1 MNNIPDF
8 RINMGGTDLRGTL
21 FDEALQ
27 LLDITDR
34 VRPRLVSLS
43 LSEKRGEEADQLDLV
58 LDDTDGKLDLPPT
71 GATLQLQIGWK
82 QGRDVAIGLVDKG
95 RFIVDEVSHS
105 GPPDRVTIRAR
116 AADFASDI
124 KTRREKSYHDTT
136 LGEIVGEIAGR
147 HKLKARCA
155 AALASIAVSAKIQ
168 SRESD
173 LAFLR
178 RVGREHNAVAKIA
191 DGTLILSP
199 IGTGRTPS
207 GKALPAITI
216 LRREGDSHEFTRQKR
231 DDVPGVSATWHDRKA
246 GKRRT
251 FTAGTADGAKKL
263 ARVYPTEE
271 AAQTAANAAHGR
283 AGREPVSLSLTV
295 IGRPDIAPEQKAKV
309 SGFKALIDGM
319 GWLVSE
325 VDHSIGD
332 GGFTTKLKLESGPP
346 A

>member
-1 MNNIPDF
+1 MNNVPDF
-8 RINMGGTDLRGTL
+8 RLNMGGTDLRGTL

-82 QGRDVAIGLVDKG
+82 QGRDVAVGLVDKG

-105 GPPDRVTIRAR
+105 GPPDQVTIRAR
-116 AADFASDI
+116 AADFASNI
-124 KTRREKSYHDTT
+124 KTRREKSYHGTT
-136 LGEIVGEIAGR
+136 LGAIVSEIAGR
-147 HKLKARCA
+147 NKLKARCA
-155 AALASIAVSAKIQ
+155 VALASIAVSAKIQ

-178 RVGREHNAVAKIA
+178 RLGREHGAVAKIA
-191 DGTLILSP
+191 AGTLIFAP
-199 IGTGRTPS
+199 IGTGKSAS
-207 GKALPAITI
+207 GKTLPAATI
-216 LRREGDSHEFTRQKR
+216 LRREGDSHQFTRQKR
-231 DDVPGVSATWHDRKA
+231 DDVPGVAATWHDRKA
-246 GKRRT
+246 GKRQT
-251 FTAGTADGAKKL
+251 FTAGKADGAMKL

-271 AAQTAANAAHGR
+271 VAQTAANTAHGK
-283 AGREPVSLSLTV
+283 AGREPVTLTLSVL
-295 IGRPDIAPEQKAKV
+295 GRPDLAPEQKATV
-309 SGFKALIDGM
+309 QGYKAAIDAISWLIT
-319 GWLVSE
+319 E
-325 VDHSIGD
+325 VNHSLGD
-332 GGFTTKLKLESGPP
+332 LGFTTAIKLES

>member
-8 RINMGGTDLRGTL
+8 RLNMGGTDLRGTL

-43 LSEKRGEEADQLDLV
+43 LSEKRGEEADQLDIV
-58 LDDTDGKLDLPPT
+58 LDDTDGKLELPPT

-82 QGRDVAIGLVDKG
+82 QGRDVTTGLVDKG

-116 AADFASDI
+116 AADFASEI
-124 KTRREKSYHDTT
+124 KTRREKGYHGTT
-136 LGEIVGEIAGR
+136 LGAIVSEIAGR
-147 HKLKARCA
+147 NKLKPRCA
-155 AALASIAVSAKIQ
+155 TQLAGIAITTKIQ

-178 RVGREHNAVAKIA
+178 RIGREHSAVAKIA
-191 DGTLILSP
+191 AGTLILAP
-199 IGTGRTPS
+199 IGTGRTAS
-207 GKALPAITI
+207 GKALPTVTI
-216 LRREGDSHEFTRQKR
+216 LRRQGDSHEFTRQKR
-231 DDVPGVSATWHDRKA
+231 DDVPGVAATYHDRKA

-251 FTAGTADGAKKL
+251 FTAGEGEGAKKL

-271 AAQTAANAAHGR
+271 AAQTAANAAHAK
-283 AGREPVSLSLTV
+283 AGREPISLSLTML
-295 IGRPDIAPEQKAKV
+295 GRPDLAPEQKATV
-309 SGFKALIDGM
+309 SGYKAVIDGA
-319 GWLVSE
+319 GWLVTE

-332 GGFTTKLKLESGPP
+332 RGFTTAIKLE
-346 A
+346 AA